1 LFCGKQKRN
10 ETSFSTT
17 TVGRDVP
24 EINDNDKHD
33 RKESESLSE
42 LSGRTVAD
50 TQVCGMCAKEKR
62 RGEKRMGEKRK
73 RGEDTGMGPAP
84 SPTQNL

>member
-1 LFCGKQKRN
+1 MFCGKQKRN

-33 RKESESLSE
+33 RKESKSLGE
-42 LSGRTVAD
+42 LSGRTVTD

-62 RGEKRMGEKRK
+62 RGEDGREKEER
-73 RGEDTGMGPAP
+73 RGYRNG
-84 SPTQNL
+84 SCSLPTQNL